1 MARMARSDR
10 PSPTAVDAWH
20 AILVTRGRLLP
31 LLDADLQEAN
41 GLSLDWYDVLYQ
53 LRQAD
58 TSLTMGQLG
67 DRLLVGASRCSR
79 RIDRMAEAGLV
90 ERHRDDADARVVN
103 VSLTSAGRA
112 LGRRAGATHLRSIQR
127 HFGRF
132 VDDRTAA
139 TITEALTGVAANAE
153 L

>member
-1 MARMARSDR
+1 MARSDR
-10 PSPTAVDAWH
+10 PSPAAVDAWH
-20 AILVTRGRLLP
+20 AVLLARGRLLP
-31 LLDADLQEAN
+31 LLDADLQETH

-53 LRQAD
+53 LRQAG

-90 ERHRDDADARVVN
+90 ERHRDDGDARIVN
-103 VSLTSAGRA
+103 VSLTSDGRA

-132 VDDRTAA
+132 VDDDAAA
-139 TITEALTGVAANAE
+139 TIGETLAGVVANAE
-153 L
+153 V